1 MGRAG
6 ADPPAPPTA
15 GVAGRGQKG
24 AAGMATREELQQQAY
39 ERAVSNEMN
48 YYG

>member
-1 MGRAG
+1 MRGAV

-15 GVAGRGQKG
+15 GTPAEGQKG
-24 AAGMATREELQQQAY
+24 AARMARPAELLQQAY
-39 ERAVSNEMN
+39 EHAVSNEMN